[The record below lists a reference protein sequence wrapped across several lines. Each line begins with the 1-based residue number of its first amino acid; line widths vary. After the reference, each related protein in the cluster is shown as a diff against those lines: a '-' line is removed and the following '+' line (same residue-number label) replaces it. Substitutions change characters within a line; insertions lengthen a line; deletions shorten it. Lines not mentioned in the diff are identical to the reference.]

1 MRRLLSVFLF
11 VAAAAFTL
19 TPWATPSLGLAA
31 GAVLALILGNPA
43 PRVTARAAKWLL
55 QAAIVGLGF
64 GIPLGTVLSAGATGI
79 GFTAFGIAIT
89 ITLGLLLG
97 RWLRV
102 DWETS
107 LLLTA
112 GTSICGGSAIAAVGP
127 AIGASTE
134 AMSISLATVFVL
146 NAVALYVFPPI
157 GHLLHFS
164 QHQFAVWSA
173 IAIHDT
179 SSVVGAAS
187 HYGPRALEEATV
199 LKLTRTLWIIPFS
212 IVAAAMARRRNA
224 GAPGAARL
232 TIPWFIG
239 AFVLAALDPQRG
251 DAGHGRL
258 RRHRPRGTGR
268 AGAHALPDRR
278 RAVARD
284 VAGHWRPSPR
294 AGCGALG
301 GGEHDDAR
309 RRGAVDDGVT
319 CQRRPEAA
327 AADPNAWLRLDW

>member
-1 MRRLLSVFLF
+1 MRRLLSVSLF

-19 TPWATPSLGLAA
+19 TPWATPSIGLAA

-79 GFTAFGIAIT
+79 GFTAFGIVTT

-239 AFVLAALDPQRG
+239 AFVLAALARSVATPATAAFDG
-251 DAGHGRL
+251 I
-258 RRHRPRGTGR
+258 
-268 AGAHALPDRR
+268 AHAARVALVLTLFLIGAGLSRETLRVIGARPLVQGVVLWV
-278 RAVARD
+278 AVSSVTLA
-284 VAGHWRPSPR
+284 
-294 AGCGALG
+294 
-301 GGEHDDAR
+301 
-309 RRGAVDDGVT
+309 AVVRWTTG
-319 CQRRPEAA
+319 
-327 AADPNAWLRLDW
+327 